1 MWAIYTYGQN
11 IQIYGILCESNVNM
25 NVVHVFIKI
34 VDSRKNNSVVYE
46 FY

>member
-11 IQIYGILCESNVNM
+11 IYINILCESNVNM

>member
-1 MWAIYTYGQN
+1 MSDIYIWSKYIN
-11 IQIYGILCESNVNM
+11 ILGESNVNM

>member
-1 MWAIYTYGQN
+1 
-11 IQIYGILCESNVNM
+11 M

-46 FY
+46 FYQKIQKYKDINFTQKRK

>member
-1 MWAIYTYGQN
+1 MSDIYIWSKYIN
-11 IQIYGILCESNVNM
+11 ILCVSNVNM

-34 VDSRKNNSVVYE
+34 VDGRKNKSVVYE